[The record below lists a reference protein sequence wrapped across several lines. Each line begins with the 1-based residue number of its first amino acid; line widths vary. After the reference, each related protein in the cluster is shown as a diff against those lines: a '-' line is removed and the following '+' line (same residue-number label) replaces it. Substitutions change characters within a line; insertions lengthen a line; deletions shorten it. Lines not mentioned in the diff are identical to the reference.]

1 MHDTQL
7 KDAVA
12 AELDA
17 TRRRTLAL
25 LEPLGDDDLR
35 RQHSALMSPLVW
47 DLAHVG
53 NYEDIWLLRGL
64 GHEGVGARY
73 DHMYDAFRHPRPDRP
88 RLPLLGPDD
97 ARAYIASVRGRALDV
112 LDRVDLDPGVPLL
125 SRGFVYG
132 MVVQHEHQ
140 HVETMLATLQLKA
153 GPVDVGPVEAPP
165 AAAK

>member
-1 MHDTQL
+1 MHDTQLKDAQL

-64 GHEGVGARY
+64 GHEGGGATTCTTPSGIPGPTGPGCRSWAR
-73 DHMYDAFRHPRPDRP
+73 MTPGPTS
-88 RLPLLGPDD
+88 LLC
-97 ARAYIASVRGRALDV
+97 
-112 LDRVDLDPGVPLL
+112 
-125 SRGFVYG
+125 
-132 MVVQHEHQ
+132 
-140 HVETMLATLQLKA
+140 
-153 GPVDVGPVEAPP
+153 
-165 AAAK
+165 AAAPSMSSTGWISIPECRC